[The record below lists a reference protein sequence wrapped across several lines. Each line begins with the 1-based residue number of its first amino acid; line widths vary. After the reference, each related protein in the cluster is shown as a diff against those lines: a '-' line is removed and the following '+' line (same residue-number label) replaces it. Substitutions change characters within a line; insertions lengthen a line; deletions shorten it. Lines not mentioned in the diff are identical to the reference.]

1 MKRVYDDALR
11 VAGESLIE
19 IIAHVSEALARGEA
33 AELDVVDPDRGAG
46 LYAGEVVADSVHRP
60 WRVWAELADRVSA
73 RLSVRASGDRFTLT
87 FVALDRDRVP
97 PRGEATEAYG
107 QSSGFAAIKKL
118 EDPSFVLDL
127 REALARAK
135 LSETASVLDVGVN
148 TGDELA
154 LVYEAA
160 PTARVIGI
168 DHAASA
174 IAVARERWPRAE
186 FHVADAFAPLAL
198 GRFDLVIAIGMMQS
212 GNLDDRALLRRLVQ
226 DHVHGSII
234 LGVPNCRYVD
244 GEVSYGA
251 RMRNFAQPE
260 LGLVVKDIAFY
271 RKYLQQHH
279 LQVFVTGRNYLF
291 VTGVR
296 SE

>member
-1 MKRVYDDALR
+1 LR
-11 VAGESLIE
+11 VAGESLTE
-19 IIAHVSEALARGEA
+19 VIAYVCEALARGER

-46 LYAGEVVADSVHRP
+46 LYAGEATGDGVHRP
-60 WRVWAELADRVSA
+60 WRVWTELADRLSARVSA
-73 RLSVRASGDRFTLT
+73 HTNGDRVIVTFT
-87 FVALDRDRVP
+87 ALDRDRVP
-97 PRGEATEAYG
+97 ERGEATEAYG
-107 QSSGFAAIKKL
+107 KGSGFAAIKKL

-135 LSETASVLDVGVN
+135 LPATASVLDVGVN

-160 PTARVIGI
+160 PIARITGI
-168 DHAASA
+168 DHAESA
-174 IAVARERWPRAE
+174 IAIARQRWPRAE
-186 FHVADAFAPLAL
+186 FHVADAAAPLSL

-212 GNLDDRALLRRLVQ
+212 GSLDDRALLRRLVQ
-226 DHVHGSII
+226 DHAQGSII

-244 GEVSYGA
+244 GEISYGA

-271 RKYLQQHH
+271 RKYLQQHGLH
-279 LQVFVTGRNYLF
+279 VFVTGRNYLF

-296 SE
+296 AG